1 MDLLAGLNTPQ
12 RAAIEHQSGPLLIF
26 AGAGSG
32 KTRTLTHRIAYLI
45 QEHKISPARILAVTF
60 TNKASKE
67 MRARLEA
74 LTGPQNSSR
83 LWMGTFHSVCAKML
97 RIHGEQI
104 DISNRF
110 VIFDSDDSSRVMK
123 DVLKEADLDSTRY
136 PPARMLGRVS
146 DAKNKMLRPE
156 DLDTAASRPNDRIF
170 ARLYKN
176 YQARLTASNGLDF
189 DDLLLEC
196 VRLLEQS
203 TPALEYW
210 SERFQ
215 HILIDEFQ
223 DVNAAQFRWAQ
234 LLAGKHRNICVVGDD
249 DQCLPAG
256 TGVLT
261 PRGQVPIENLRFGD
275 QVIAA
280 AGRGTTTT
288 AAIEKIV
295 ERPFQGLL
303 VEASTKSGHVL
314 RATPNHMCFARLGVR
329 EDVHYVYLMYRRDKG
344 YRVGITVGARSD
356 GRREQLISGL
366 QVHVN
371 QENADKVWILRV
383 CPSREEAILHEQ
395 IFAFEYGIPTTIF
408 HVRGRA
414 MQLSQAGINDL
425 YSRINT
431 RERAARLMEGM
442 GLNADHPHYR
452 PSGVYGLEMP
462 HRMTI
467 HMTAFGG
474 DAPSLAAPWF
484 RHRVWLNTSDRV
496 LEAQVARGGIE
507 TRPGKANTWR
517 VERSYKEM
525 QRSAELADQL
535 SHNVGGADIARWATL
550 SSGTKFAF
558 TPASHLRPTMIVPI
572 ERDGE
577 IIEDEIVSIRS
588 VPHEGVVY
596 DLNVADLHNYI
607 ADGVAV
613 HNSIYAWRGAN
624 VKIILDFEREYPDA
638 NIIKLEQNYRSTQ
651 NILDAAHGVISQNF
665 DRSPKQLWS
674 EYSGGAQLLLHGA
687 ANAGDEASWVVQ
699 QIKEI
704 AREEKKDWNDFA
716 ILCRVNAQSRAFE
729 DAFMR
734 ARLPLKL
741 VGAQRFYER
750 REIKDL
756 IAYLKVLFNPSDAVA
771 LSRIINVPARGIGTT
786 TIEKLQG
793 LARDNQ
799 CSLWE
804 IIADESLE
812 GLAGKTIAAKIK
824 PLRDLLMEL
833 QTEAARDEKIATLLT
848 LLLRRTHYLEHLA
861 GERDGKGED
870 RIANVEEFLVAGE
883 DFDNRFE
890 ARDEEESLARSTP
903 EGAENENQETGNVSS
918 ASENFFEDDFVNQ
931 QPTRLAAFLEA
942 TVLEDSGERTNV
954 PNAETQPD
962 EAVTLMTFH
971 AAKGLEF
978 PVVFLVGAEQG
989 LLPHARALWGE
1000 TATPDELEEER
1011 RLCYV
1016 GITRAQEKVIITHAA
1031 ERTLHG
1037 RTEATQPS
1045 LFIDEIPSHL
1055 LKRSGFARVGSSNYY
1070 RERTADWS
1078 TPLTTTRDS
1087 NPPKKRNSND
1097 PPTYEVGDRL
1107 RHPTFGEGIVLNS
1120 AGHGGAGEWVEVAFL
1135 ASKAGKKKLIVAYAP
1150 LEKVA

>member
-45 QEHKISPARILAVTF
+45 QEHKVSPARILAVTF

-67 MRARLEA
+67 MRSRLEV

-123 DVLKEADLDSTRY
+123 EVLKEADLDSQRY

-146 DAKNKMLRPE
+146 DAKNKMLRPG

-215 HILIDEFQ
+215 HILIDEFH

-249 DQCLPAG
+249 DQ
-256 TGVLT
+256 
-261 PRGQVPIENLRFGD
+261 
-275 QVIAA
+275 
-280 AGRGTTTT
+280 
-288 AAIEKIV
+288 
-295 ERPFQGLL
+295 
-303 VEASTKSGHVL
+303 
-314 RATPNHMCFARLGVR
+314 
-329 EDVHYVYLMYRRDKG
+329 
-344 YRVGITVGARSD
+344 
-356 GRREQLISGL
+356 
-366 QVHVN
+366 
-371 QENADKVWILRV
+371 
-383 CPSREEAILHEQ
+383 
-395 IFAFEYGIPTTIF
+395 
-408 HVRGRA
+408 
-414 MQLSQAGINDL
+414 
-425 YSRINT
+425 
-431 RERAARLMEGM
+431 
-442 GLNADHPHYR
+442 
-452 PSGVYGLEMP
+452 
-462 HRMTI
+462 
-467 HMTAFGG
+467 
-474 DAPSLAAPWF
+474 
-484 RHRVWLNTSDRV
+484 
-496 LEAQVARGGIE
+496 
-507 TRPGKANTWR
+507 
-517 VERSYKEM
+517 
-525 QRSAELADQL
+525 
-535 SHNVGGADIARWATL
+535 
-550 SSGTKFAF
+550 
-558 TPASHLRPTMIVPI
+558 
-572 ERDGE
+572 
-577 IIEDEIVSIRS
+577 
-588 VPHEGVVY
+588 
-596 DLNVADLHNYI
+596 
-607 ADGVAV
+607 
-613 HNSIYAWRGAN
+613 SIYAWRGAN

-651 NILDAAHGVISQNF
+651 NILDAAHGVISKNSG
-665 DRSPKQLWS
+665 RSPKQLWT
-674 EYSGGAQLLLHGA
+674 EYSGGAQLILHGA
-687 ANAGDEASWVVQ
+687 ANANDEASWVVQ

-812 GLAGKTIAAKIK
+812 GLAGKTVSAKIK
-824 PLRDLLMEL
+824 PVRDLLMEL

-890 ARDEEESLARSTP
+890 ARDEEESAFRSTP
-903 EGAENENQETGNVSS
+903 EGIESEKQEAGN
-918 ASENFFEDDFVNQ
+918 ASPTNDNFFEDDFVDQ

-1016 GITRAQEKVIITHAA
+1016 GITRAQEKVIITHAE

-1045 LFIDEIPSHL
+1045 LFIDEIPAHL

-1087 NPPKKRNSND
+1087 TPPKKRD
-1097 PPTYEVGDRL
+1097 REEPPTYEVGDRL

-1120 AGHGGAGEWVEVAFL
+1120 AGHAGAGEWVEVAFL
-1135 ASKAGKKKLIVAYAP
+1135 ASAAGKKKLIVAYAP
-1150 LEKVA
+1150 LEKVS